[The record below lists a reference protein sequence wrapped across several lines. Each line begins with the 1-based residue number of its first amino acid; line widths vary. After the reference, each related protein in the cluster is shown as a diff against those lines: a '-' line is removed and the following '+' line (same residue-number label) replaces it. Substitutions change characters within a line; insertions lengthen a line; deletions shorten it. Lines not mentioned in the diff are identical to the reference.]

1 MLDFLINLKS
11 NHSYK
16 GQINALEYD
25 DSEITDNTDL
35 LENIDLSMHPTY
47 KNFDSIAQLMQLSR
61 ADPNSFDF
69 DKISQAMY
77 EYLRALNITQE
88 KISGIGL
95 VADSF
100 DGANSNPINGGGEE
114 GLDDN
119 YLTNLGNNRNCL
131 KKDTIH
137 SQQLKRRKE
146 ERLNYLITHR
156 WDPQWLRS
164 LRTNFC
170 IPFAILALIF
180 LIFTHL
186 NSNWIRFDS

>member
-1 MLDFLINLKS
+1 
-11 NHSYK
+11 
-16 GQINALEYD
+16 
-25 DSEITDNTDL
+25 
-35 LENIDLSMHPTY
+35 MHPTY
-47 KNFDSIAQLMQLSR
+47 KNFDSIAQLMQPSR
-61 ADPNSFDF
+61 TDPNSFDF

-88 KISGIGL
+88 QLSGLGI

-100 DGANSNPINGGGEE
+100 DGGANSNAISGGGEDA
-114 GLDDN
+114 LDNNN
-119 YLTNLGNNRNCL
+119 YLTSLANTRL
-131 KKDTIH
+131 KKETIH
-137 SQQLKRRKE
+137 AQQLKRRKE
-146 ERLNYLITHR
+146 EKLNYLISHR

-170 IPFAILALIF
+170 IPFAILALIC